1 MMRQLNIFETIT
13 YNIVKPVKLA
23 MVQAVKLSGLS
34 REEIV
39 DGMNELAEQFGV
51 NLIKGSGKRLTVDT
65 LEKWLNPND
74 RTRVINLKSLPI
86 FCRIVKD
93 NGAIVELVRP
103 LGGMLIDE
111 QDARLLA
118 WAKQYHR
125 AKEARR
131 AMKRIEEDL

>member
-1 MMRQLNIFETIT
+1 MYQQSLFTTIT
-13 YNIVKPVKLA
+13 YNVVKPVKLA
-23 MVQAVKLSGLS
+23 MVQAEKSCGLS
-34 REEIV
+34 RDEIV
-39 DGMNELAEQFGV
+39 DGMNDLAEQFGV

-74 RTRVINLKSLPI
+74 RTRVINIKALPI

-93 NGAIVELVRP
+93 NGAIGELVKP
-103 LGGMLIDE
+103 LGGMLIGK

-125 AKEARR
+125 AKEARQ
-131 AMKRIEEDL
+131 AMKQIEAEL